1 MLKLTVTIVAT
12 QPTFLMDTGHSHN
25 IYSNA
30 KGLGNS
36 FIITAT
42 RNLIETSH
50 SFCTALYLM
59 IFQTFIQCFQI
70 SGRFKVRITMRH

>member
-1 MLKLTVTIVAT
+1 MTNKPQSLIMNTKEAYSENVKRVTIVAT
-12 QPTFLMDTGHSHN
+12 QLTFLRDTGHSHNN

-42 RNLIETSH
+42 HNLT
-50 SFCTALYLM
+50 
-59 IFQTFIQCFQI
+59 
-70 SGRFKVRITMRH
+70 